1 MSFNKTTGP
10 DLYSKISK
18 YADNLLVK
26 KDPRNRPILVLDED
40 PQTLE
45 LMLEPLRWEG
55 YDVRGL
61 TSSKEAI
68 EFLNYWKPQLIIVD
82 PEFSDEDGL
91 KYLNSLAPYLD
102 TTGLIVVSS
111 EKSTERIS
119 QCLDMGASDYIVSP
133 FVATEFLARVRA
145 QLRFRDAKEALVEA
159 NLQLQELV
167 EIDDLTGLF
176 NMRSIFQ
183 KLEFEMERGKRF
195 NRPVTVVMIDM
206 DHFKTVNDG
215 HDHLFG
221 SYVLS
226 EVGKLIKSSTRTV
239 DIPARYGGDEFLIV
253 LSETPLAGI
262 EQFCERLRSRIEQAT
277 FSQGKDSI
285 KLTVSTGFATSKLG
299 EDIPAKELVRK
310 ADMALYEA
318 KRRGRNQVCAYKP
331 EIDRSTSLNHSAVI
345 DIFEKKRKTA

>member
-1 MSFNKTTGP
+1 MKR
-10 DLYSKISK
+10 
-18 YADNLLVK
+18 
-26 KDPRNRPILVLDED
+26 DPRNRPILVLDED

-61 TSSKEAI
+61 TSPKEAS
-68 EFLNYWKPQLIIVD
+68 EFLNYWKPQLIVID
-82 PEFSDEDGL
+82 PEFANQDGL

-111 EKSTERIS
+111 ETATERIS
-119 QCLDMGASDYIVSP
+119 ECLDMGASDYIIAP
-133 FVATEFLARVRA
+133 FNPTEFLARVRA
-145 QLRFRDAKEALVEA
+145 QLRFRDAKEELIES
-159 NLQLQELV
+159 NLKLLELV

-195 NRPVTVVMIDM
+195 NRAVTVVMIDM
-206 DHFKTVNDG
+206 DRFKSVNDG

-226 EVGKLIKSSTRTV
+226 EVGKIIKSSTRTV

-253 LSETPLAGI
+253 LSETPLAGV
-262 EQFCERLRSRIEQAT
+262 EQFCERLRARIEQAT

-285 KLTVSTGFATSKLG
+285 KLTISAGFASSSATGG
-299 EDIPAKELVRK
+299 EMLPAKELVRR

-318 KRRGRNQVCAYKP
+318 KRRGRNQVFSYQS
-331 EIDRSTSLNHSAVI
+331 EIDRAHSLDHSAVI
-345 DIFEKKRKTA
+345 EIFEKKRKTA

>member
-1 MSFNKTTGP
+1 MKR
-10 DLYSKISK
+10 
-18 YADNLLVK
+18 
-26 KDPRNRPILVLDED
+26 DPRNRPILVLDED
-40 PQTLE
+40 AETLE

-61 TSSKEAI
+61 TSPKEAS

-82 PEFSDEDGL
+82 PEFAHEDGL

-133 FVATEFLARVRA
+133 FAPMEFLARVRA
-145 QLRFRDAKEALVEA
+145 QLRFRDAKEDLVEA
-159 NLQLQELV
+159 NQQLQELV

-195 NRPVTVVMIDM
+195 NRSVTVVMIDM

-221 SYVLS
+221 SFVLS
-226 EVGKLIKSSTRTV
+226 EVGKIIKSSTRTV

-253 LSETPLAGI
+253 LSETPLSGV
-262 EQFCERLRSRIEQAT
+262 EHFCERLRKSIEQAT

-285 KLTVSTGFATSKLG
+285 KLTVSTGFATSVVG
-299 EDIPAKELVRK
+299 QSIAAKELVRK

-331 EIDRSTSLNHSAVI
+331 EIDRYADLNHSAVI
-345 DIFEKKRKTA
+345 EIFERKRKTA

>member
-1 MSFNKTTGP
+1 MKR
-10 DLYSKISK
+10 
-18 YADNLLVK
+18 
-26 KDPRNRPILVLDED
+26 DPRNRPILVLDED
-40 PQTLE
+40 AETLE

-61 TSSKEAI
+61 TSPKEAS

-82 PEFSDEDGL
+82 PEFAQDDGL

-102 TTGLIVVSS
+102 ITGLIVVSS

-119 QCLDMGASDYIVSP
+119 QCLDMGASDYIVAP
-133 FVATEFLARVRA
+133 FVPIEFLARVRA
-145 QLRFRDAKEALVEA
+145 QLRFRDAKEDLVEA
-159 NLQLQELV
+159 NHQLQQLV

-195 NRPVTVVMIDM
+195 NRSVTVVMIDM

-226 EVGKLIKSSTRTV
+226 EVGKIIKSSTRTV

-253 LSETPLAGI
+253 LSETPLSGV
-262 EQFCERLRSRIEQAT
+262 ENFCERLRKNIEQAT

-285 KLTVSTGFATSKLG
+285 KLTVSTGFATSVVG
-299 EDIPAKELVRK
+299 QSIAAKELVRK

-331 EIDRSTSLNHSAVI
+331 EIDRNANLNHSAVI
-345 DIFEKKRKTA
+345 EIFEKKRKTA